1 MGYKSAV
8 LVIILF
14 LIFLALYAVGIIPGY
29 WTLMI
34 AVIFIVVGFVVGFV
48 LLGSGEERMWT
59 GVPLFIFGIIL
70 FLIVFFFPK

>member
-8 LVIILF
+8 LVAILF
-14 LIFLALYAVGIIPGY
+14 LVFLALYATGIVPGY

-34 AVIFIVVGFVVGFV
+34 AVIFIAVGFVVGFL

-59 GVPLFIFGIIL
+59 GVPMLILGIAL
-70 FLIVFFFPK
+70 LLIVLYFPK